1 MRELLLYF
9 IFFFFSTLSTQHVYF
24 VAVAQPVA
32 IG

>member
-1 MRELLLYF
+1 MRELLLY
-9 IFFFFSTLSTQHVYF
+9 FFFFSTLSTQHVYF

>member
-9 IFFFFSTLSTQHVYF
+9 FFFFSTLSTQHVYF

>member
-9 IFFFFSTLSTQHVYF
+9 IFFFSTLSTQHVYF